1 VKQWRITINLLTRYI
16 YQYITSN
23 SRCLFLNGNK
33 WSRILKFSGKTRYLL
48 RQPATQCKHLFLN
61 KADVLQ
67 GVYSLACVGCG
78 NNRWEYCRKEFGADD
93 SHLLKWEPNWFTK
106 YLCGNWFPVIASK
119 FWVAIEFVLLQNEKW

>member
-1 VKQWRITINLLTRYI
+1 MNFLNIGVLFDKKSVKQWRITINLLTRYV
-16 YQYITSN
+16 YQYITNN

-106 YLCGNWFPVIASK
+106 YLCGN
-119 FWVAIEFVLLQNEKW
+119 